1 METRRLLQDE
11 LNFFGSV
18 LGKHSLFIM
27 ILIIAFLTFLCCSLH
42 ENCLSYMFNWCCTRR
57 NIVSY
62 VEYCLVGGFCFVGH
76 SLHCIKTKPEPSFS
90 FVSYFM
96 EYVIVVVSA
105 L

>member
-42 ENCLSYMFNWCCTRR
+42 ENCLSYMFN
-57 NIVSY
+57 
-62 VEYCLVGGFCFVGH
+62 
-76 SLHCIKTKPEPSFS
+76 
-90 FVSYFM
+90 
-96 EYVIVVVSA
+96 
-105 L
+105 